1 MYYLKN
7 LIVGLVTGVAAY
19 LNPISGDIKSL
30 IALFTINFLFGL
42 LAGLLVNNEAFSFKK
57 AFRCILEAM
66 AFFVLISA
74 IYYIGEQKGNPD
86 GALQCVSFVTYS
98 VFYFYSVNV
107 LRNWK
112 QLCRPGSATYKCVS
126 FIYYVV
132 SVEFIKNVPY
142 LCNYQKGVQSKY
154 NQ

>member
-1 MYYLKN
+1 MHYLKN
-7 LIVGLVTGVAAY
+7 LLIGLVTGIAAY
-19 LNPISGDIKSL
+19 LNPVSGDIKSL
-30 IALFTINFLFGL
+30 LALFAINFLFGL
-42 LAGLLVNNEAFSFKK
+42 LAGLLTNGEIFNFKK

-74 IYYIGEQKGNPD
+74 IYFIGEQKGNSE

-98 VFYFYSVNV
+98 VFYFYGVNV

-112 QLCRPGSATYKCVS
+112 LLCRKGSATFKCVS

-132 SVEFIKNVPY
+132 SVEFIKNVPF
-142 LCNYQKGVQSKY
+142 LSKYQKSMEY
-154 NQ
+154 NNMK

>member
-7 LIVGLVTGVAAY
+7 LLIGLATSVAAY

-30 IALFTINFLFGL
+30 IALFAVNFLFGL
-42 LAGLLVNNEAFSFKK
+42 LAGLLVHNESFSFKK

-66 AFFVLISA
+66 AFFVMVCA
-74 IYYIGEQKGNPD
+74 IYYIGEHKGNPE
-86 GALQCVSFVTYS
+86 GSLQCVSFVTYS
-98 VFYFYSVNV
+98 VFYFYGVNI

-112 QLCRPGSATYKCVS
+112 QLCTKGSATYKCVS

-132 SVEFIKNVPY
+132 SVEFIKNVPF
-142 LCNYQKGVQSKY
+142 LNDYQKIKI